1 MYKIVERNIGRAGN
15 RKQMAEKQ
23 AVWNCKYG
31 EGNWLTGYEVNGQFK
46 TREAVIEEIY
56 DQSYFVF
63 LDEHPEVVELLKNAS
78 GVYNPHALLSNSVDI
93 QAATVERY
101 MEARNLSFAGEGRL
115 PIGSYQPKYKKEPLL
130 KRAQEELGLE
140 VRDGKIIYPK
150 IAYTLNP
157 FSIPCLVKPE
167 MSIEDYWQ
175 SDIKCLAVISNFTT
189 QAGNVFELA
198 EPGSVLC
205 ITTNGVLTKE
215 KKAVMGKGIAKV
227 ARDSFEGIDVKLAS
241 CLQRFGNRCFK
252 LGDFSYKGKPLTIV
266 SFPTKYNWQDDSDLD
281 LIQKSA
287 SEIHA
292 MANKFGWT
300 KIYLPFP
307 GGGAG
312 NLSWSE
318 VSPRLSV
325 LDERFTVVSFKQQDF
340 E

>member
-23 AVWNCKYG
+23 AVWNRKYG

-56 DQSYFVF
+56 DPSYFVF
-63 LDEHPEVVELLKNAS
+63 LDNHPEIVELLKNAA

-101 MEARNLSFAGEGRL
+101 MAARNLSFAGEGRL

-130 KRAQEELGLE
+130 KRAQEEFGLE

-157 FSIPCLVKPE
+157 FSIPCIVKPD
-167 MSIEDYWQ
+167 MSIEDFWQ
-175 SDIKCLAVISNFTT
+175 SDIKCLATPSTFSVQT
-189 QAGNVFELA
+189 GDVFQMA

-215 KKAVMGKGIAKV
+215 KKAVMGRGIAKT
-227 ARDSFEGIDVKLAS
+227 ARDSFPNIDVKLS
-241 CLQRFGNRCFK
+241 EYLQEFGNRCFK
-252 LGDFSYKGKPLTIV
+252 LGDYFYNGKPLTVV
-266 SFPTKYNWQDDSDLD
+266 SFPTKHNWKDDSDLD
-281 LIQKSA
+281 LIRKSA
-287 SEIHA
+287 TELCS
-292 MANKFGWT
+292 MADKFGWT
-300 KIYLPFP
+300 NIYLPFP

-312 NLSWSE
+312 NLSWCD
-318 VSPRLSV
+318 VAPCLNM
-325 LDERFTVVSFKQQDF
+325 LDDRFTIVSFDQKDF